1 MRVRGIFNGGLRYFF
16 IELLPSLIFLLGRL
30 LVRGKDSGSRGRVA
44 AGDNTLFNFAVS
56 PRISIERTYFLVAKA
71 RGLNLVFLDS

>member
-1 MRVRGIFNGGLRYFF
+1 M
-16 IELLPSLIFLLGRL
+16 
-30 LVRGKDSGSRGRVA
+30 RGKDSGSRSGVA

-71 RGLNLVFLDS
+71 RGLYLVFLDS